1 MLIDPTPLRNT
12 VTECLCHG
20 CSRLKLTDIMQHS
33 TGTGIGYRWQL
44 RLEPELEFEGHS
56 TVATAAAF
64 PNSARHIARIFIQYN
79 LLSSA

>member
-1 MLIDPTPLRNT
+1 
-12 VTECLCHG
+12 
-20 CSRLKLTDIMQHS
+20 MQHS